1 MRACVRVCARKSEKE
16 TACFSSFRTPEIFKL
31 SHYPTVRFL
40 PSARFRES
48 DEMERKRHAGW
59 GAQEKGGA
67 AHPQL
72 GKPFPSAYFFPPVK
86 HTAPLLAAFALA
98 FSSYAADEWPQFRGP
113 TGQGISDAKGVPT
126 EWSDTQHVAWKI
138 EVPGK
143 GWSSP
148 VLSQGRLY
156 LTTAVGDSTG
166 GVSLRALCLDAKD
179 GRTLWD
185 TEIFQPDPATAAA
198 MHRKNSLAS
207 PSPIV
212 TSDRL
217 FVHFG
222 HLGTAALDLKGKI
235 VWKQSELAY
244 APVHGNGGSP
254 ALVGDAL
261 VFSCDAAKDPFV
273 VALDTAS
280 GKVRW
285 KTPRNTTA
293 KKPFSFCT
301 PQPITIGGVTQV
313 ILPGSGFV
321 GSYDPADGHENWRV
335 NYGEGYS
342 VVPRPV
348 FAHGLLFISSS
359 FDKPVLLAVRPD
371 GARGDATE
379 TNIAWTHNK
388 AVPHS
393 ASMLVLGD
401 ELYFV
406 SDAGIAT
413 CADAKTG
420 EVRWSERLGGN
431 FSASPFA
438 AEGRVYFQNETGSTF
453 VLKAGKAF
461 EQIAKNDI
469 GEPTL
474 ASIAVADGAI
484 YLRSEKFL
492 RKITR

>member
-1 MRACVRVCARKSEKE
+1 MK
-16 TACFSSFRTPEIFKL
+16 
-31 SHYPTVRFL
+31 Y
-40 PSARFRES
+40 
-48 DEMERKRHAGW
+48 
-59 GAQEKGGA
+59 
-67 AHPQL
+67 
-72 GKPFPSAYFFPPVK
+72 
-86 HTAPLLAAFALA
+86 TAPLIALLALT
-98 FSSYAADEWPQFRGP
+98 FSARAADEWPQFRGP
-113 TGQGISDAKGVPT
+113 GGQGISDAKNVPT
-126 EWSDTQHVAWKI
+126 EWSDTEHVAWKM

-148 VLSQGRLY
+148 VLSQGKLY
-156 LTTAVGDSTG
+156 LTTAVGDSTSG
-166 GVSLRALCLDAKD
+166 ISLRALCLDAKD

-185 TEIFQPDPATAAA
+185 TEIFQPDPAASGA

-212 TSDRL
+212 TADRL
-217 FVHFG
+217 YVHFG
-222 HLGTAALDLKGKI
+222 HLGTAALDLSGKI
-235 VWKQSELAY
+235 VWKQSELGY

-273 VALDTAS
+273 VALEAAT

-285 KTPRNTTA
+285 KTARNTTA
-293 KKPFSFCT
+293 QKPFSFCT
-301 PQPITIGGVTQV
+301 PLAISVGGATQV

-321 GSYDPADGHENWRV
+321 GSYDPRDGQENWRV

-342 VVPRPV
+342 VIPRPV
-348 FAHGLLFISSS
+348 FAHGLIFVSSS
-359 FDKPVLLAVRPD
+359 FNKPVLYAVKPE
-371 GARGDATE
+371 GAKGDVTE
-379 TNIAWTHNK
+379 TNVAWTYAK

-420 EVRWSERLGGN
+420 EIHWSERLAGG
-431 FSASPFA
+431 FSASPTA
-438 AEGRVYFQNETGSTF
+438 AEGHVYFQNETGTTF
-453 VLKAGKAF
+453 VLKAGKTF

-469 GEPTL
+469 GDATL
-474 ASIAVADGAI
+474 ASIAVADGTI

-492 RKITR
+492 RKITK